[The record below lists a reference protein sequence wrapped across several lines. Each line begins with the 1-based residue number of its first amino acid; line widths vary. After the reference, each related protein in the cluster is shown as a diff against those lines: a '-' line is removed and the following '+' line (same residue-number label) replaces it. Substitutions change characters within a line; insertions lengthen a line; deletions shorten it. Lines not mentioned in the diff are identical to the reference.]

1 MAHLLDTGSSLIE
14 QNPEMRAYI
23 YQILQ
28 EFEPFVTPDT
38 KIFVMARDPMKLASK
53 LEIEGIEMS
62 PEDLKKMHRVSIV
75 MDESGTKIESEG
87 LHEDLF
93 EAVLIAKNSLLGQL
107 WKIQDSVISAS
118 ERNLAIQQF
127 IQNTQVH

>member
-1 MAHLLDTGSSLIE
+1 MAHLLDTGSNVLE
-14 QNPEMRAYI
+14 QNPEIRAYV

-28 EFEPFVTPDT
+28 EFEPFVTSDT
-38 KIFVMARDPMKLASK
+38 KIYVMARDPMKLASK

-62 PEDLKKMHRVSIV
+62 PEDLRKMHRVSIV
-75 MDESGTKIESEG
+75 MDESGTKIEAEG

-93 EAVLIAKNSLLGQL
+93 EAVIIAKNSLLGQL
-107 WKIQDSVISAS
+107 WRIQDSVVSSS
-118 ERNLAIQQF
+118 ERNLAIQQV